1 MEKTTQKH
9 LGAKPL
15 GLAEIGAKP
24 LGLAEIGAKVRSA
37 TRAMA
42 LDLGQDSASV
52 APSLCVAR
60 DSSSLAAHLLDPVY
74 AFTAVISFRNQ
85 KASNFLLLLESCMV
99 SVQLVL

>member
-1 MEKTTQKH
+1 MDKTTQKH
-9 LGAKPL
+9 VGAKPL
-15 GLAEIGAKP
+15 
-24 LGLAEIGAKVRSA
+24 GAKVRSA

-74 AFTAVISFRNQ
+74 AFTVVIFVQKPEGKQFSSSFGELNG
-85 KASNFLLLLESCMV
+85 AGPVGSLMF
-99 SVQLVL
+99 